1 MELKDNLRR
10 LRDARGWSQDQL
22 GQLAGCSQQVI
33 ADIESG
39 RTRRPRGLLQI
50 ASALG
55 VPVAELD
62 PSVEREVAQPGPM
75 AALLTGRRDLPIYS
89 SAEGGGG
96 AMIISWDPVEWVV
109 RPSPL
114 ANIKGG
120 YGIYVVGDSMVP
132 AFEPGDIALV
142 NPHIPPSPHR
152 DAVFFKSGVDAA
164 TEALIKRL
172 IRTSPKEWRVKQWNP
187 GREFAL
193 SRAEW
198 GQCHLVI
205 GKYSR

>member
-1 MELKDNLRR
+1 MDLKENVRR
-10 LRDARGWSQDQL
+10 LRELRGWSQDQL
-22 GQLAGCSQQVI
+22 GQRSGCSQQVI

-39 RTRRPRGLLQI
+39 RTRRPRGLYAI

-55 VPVAELD
+55 VGVSDLD
-62 PSVEREVAQPGPM
+62 PSLDRELSAPGPM
-75 AALLTGRRDLPIYS
+75 APFLTGRRDLPIYS

-96 AMIISWDPVEWVV
+96 AMIVSWDPVEWVV

-142 NPHIPPSPHR
+142 NPHLPPSPQR
-152 DAVFFKSGVDAA
+152 DAVFFKSAVDAT

-172 IRTSPKEWRVKQWNP
+172 VRSSPREWRVKQWNP
-187 GREFAL
+187 GKEFVL
-193 SRAEW
+193 QRSEW
-198 GQCHLVI
+198 SQCHPVI